1 MVCRHLDLNESEAL
15 HTAST
20 SSRTSTALTIKGRW
34 VEQTR
39 ARQSERTRSG
49 STPEQKQALGV
60 AGVSEASPPPPTA

>member
-1 MVCRHLDLNESEAL
+1 MVCRRLDLNESEAL

-39 ARQSERTRSG
+39 APTERENKVGVGPPRIRNKHWVRGCQRSFAA
-49 STPEQKQALGV
+49 PA
-60 AGVSEASPPPPTA
+60 A